1 MRPPDGGFQGCVRI
15 VTTVPPSLG
24 ELRPILSKLENDKDK
39 EIFGLVSKRW
49 LRLQSTERKELAAR
63 AGPHMLQKMAARFSR
78 LIELDF
84 FSVYFKALTSTGNI
98 KVPIWCQSHSYGVI
112 MPFAA
117 FSVCCISDKGMMSI
131 GGLSSLQSL
140 NVSYCKKLMDKGL
153 SDVAEG
159 CQDLQ
164 IVIDPAS

>member
-63 AGPHMLQKMAARFSR
+63 AGPHMLQKMAARC
-78 LIELDF
+78 L
-84 FSVYFKALTSTGNI
+84 
-98 KVPIWCQSHSYGVI
+98 KVLNLQHCKG
-112 MPFAA
+112 
-117 FSVCCISDKGMMSI
+117 ISDKGMMSV

-153 SDVAEG
+153 SAVAEG

>member
-1 MRPPDGGFQGCVRI
+1 MRPPNGGFQGGVRI

-49 LRLQSTERKELAAR
+49 LRLQSTERKKLAVR

-84 FSVYFKALTSTGNI
+84 VSVYFKVFLY
-98 KVPIWCQSHSYGVI
+98 WCY
-112 MPFAA
+112 
-117 FSVCCISDKGMMSI
+117 
-131 GGLSSLQSL
+131 
-140 NVSYCKKLMDKGL
+140 
-153 SDVAEG
+153 
-159 CQDLQ
+159 
-164 IVIDPAS
+164 